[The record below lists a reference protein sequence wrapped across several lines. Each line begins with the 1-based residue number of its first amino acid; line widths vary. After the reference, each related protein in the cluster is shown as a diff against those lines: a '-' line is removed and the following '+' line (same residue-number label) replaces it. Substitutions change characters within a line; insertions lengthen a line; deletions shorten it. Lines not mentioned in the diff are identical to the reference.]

1 MNQKWY
7 EAGYNLAKE
16 LYGRTTDTRL
26 KNKVSQI
33 YEYSIG
39 PREVFKHPT
48 YHDISHLFYQM
59 MGRELKRTYVAARR
73 ARYPRASK
81 GRLRPTVPQN
91 AEATLERAK
100 KRWKAFYSLIRGED
114 VNSSSFRRGIH
125 NYIKSIIK
133 PKPKATRVT
142 IEDDLR
148 NYKEYVLSIPKIEES
163 LPPLVGMFPLPSY
176 IEEDFT
182 GVDENL
188 YASSEQP
195 IEEPIQIEKKRES
208 DARSFDWG

>member
-1 MNQKWY
+1 MNRDWY
-7 EAGYNLAKE
+7 NRGYNLARE
-16 LYGRTTDTRL
+16 LYARTTDTRL

-33 YEYSIG
+33 YEYSVG

-48 YHDISHLFYQM
+48 YHDISHRFYQM

-81 GRLRPTVPQN
+81 NRLTPAVPQN

-100 KRWKAFYSLIRGED
+100 KRWKGFYYLIRGED
-114 VNSSSFRRGIH
+114 VDSSSFRRGIH

-148 NYKEYVLSIPKIEES
+148 YYKEYVLSIPKIQES
-163 LPPLVGMFPLPSY
+163 LPPMVGMFPLPST

-182 GVDENL
+182 GVEDRV
-188 YASSEQP
+188 YASSE
-195 IEEPIQIEKKRES
+195 EPIDEPMQIEQKREG